1 MTTTGHPRATGERTP
16 ETPDPTSPVLQ
27 RARRGDVAVLERR
40 RKVASIKVSDQPQ
53 REDAEYTVTVVA
65 SVTRAGAVKAI
76 RDLRWSDEAEPKPL
90 ERIVGLEKVYVIP
103 QTQVDVAAALAAAR
117 AHTYPASDN
126 PRPFSSMDDVRAALN
141 PLRTSARK
149 KDPSR

>member
-1 MTTTGHPRATGERTP
+1 
-16 ETPDPTSPVLQ
+16 VLQ
-27 RARRGDVAVLERR
+27 RARRGDIAVLERH
-40 RKVASIKVSDQPQ
+40 RKVAYINVSDQPE

-90 ERIVGLEKVYVIP
+90 ERIVGLVKVYVLP

-117 AHTYPASDN
+117 AHTYPDSDA
-126 PRPFSSMDDVRAALN
+126 PRPFSSMDDVLAALN
-141 PLRTSARK
+141 PHRTPARR
-149 KDPSR
+149 KDASR